1 MVRKTTVEYAE
12 NPSGGTGSLEKYHIV
27 SAEELNGHG
36 KMFAK
41 SFFIHTVLSD
51 GTST

>member
-12 NPSGGTGSLEKYHIV
+12 NPAGGTGSLEKYHIV

-41 SFFIHTVLSD
+41 IVRITFWKERVSS
-51 GTST
+51 